1 MKKSTILILLVV
13 YLGSILIVGIFGMKA
28 IPFEQL
34 IYCQKITPTSV
45 TTTSGRELEIKEM
58 RDKDSGKHEFYYVI
72 IPREESQDLEILI
85 NYMVTPSDSTNKGVK
100 ITIVEPK
107 DPPATVTERGSI
119 VITEKRS
126 VHLVYKAEDSATGP
140 QMDFWIYFR

>member
-1 MKKSTILILLVV
+1 MKKSTILILLIV

-34 IYCQKITPTSV
+34 IYCETITPTSV
-45 TTTSGRELEIKEM
+45 TTTSGKELEIKQQV
-58 RDKDSGKHEFYYVI
+58 RDGDVIYYVVV
-72 IPREESQDLEILI
+72 PYEENLEVLI
-85 NYMVTPSDSTNKGVK
+85 NYTVTPSDSTNKDVK

-107 DPPATVTERGSI
+107 DAPATVTERGS
-119 VITEKRS
+119 VVFTEKRS

>member
-34 IYCQKITPTSV
+34 IYCEKITPTSV

-58 RDKDSGKHEFYYVI
+58 HDPDSGKLMFYYVI
-72 IPREESQDLEILI
+72 VPKEESPNLEILI
-85 NYMVTPSDSTNKGVK
+85 NYTITPSDSTNKGVK

-107 DPPATVTERGSI
+107 NPPATISERGSI
-119 VITEKRS
+119 AVTEKRS